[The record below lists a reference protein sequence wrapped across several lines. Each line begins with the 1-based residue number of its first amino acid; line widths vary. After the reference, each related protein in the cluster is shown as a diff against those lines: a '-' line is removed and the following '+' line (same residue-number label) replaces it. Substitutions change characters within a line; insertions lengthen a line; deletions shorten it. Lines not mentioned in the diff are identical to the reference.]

1 MDLNTVTEIATPGV
15 RAAIPAFRP
24 GDAYLAGGTWLFS
37 EPQTSLRR
45 LIDLT
50 TLGWPPI
57 EQTPHGLTIAAT
69 CTLAMLDAYEPNPA
83 WPAAALI
90 RQCCRALLGSF
101 KIRKAAT
108 FGGNLCLALP
118 AAPMAAL
125 AVALEGICTIW
136 SQDGGERMLPAA
148 SLITGA
154 QTTALRDGDILRA
167 VTFPASALRR
177 RGAFRQMSLTP
188 LGRSAA
194 LLIGTS
200 DAARFDLTITAS
212 VARPQRLTFPSP
224 PSPSERATAIDA
236 NIPVWFDDIHGRPAW
251 RRRITHVLAAEIQAD
266 LCPQ

>member
-1 MDLNTVTEIATPGV
+1 MDLNTVTEIATPRA

-50 TLGWPPI
+50 TLHWPPL
-57 EQTPHGLTIAAT
+57 EHAPPGLTIAAT
-69 CTLAMLDAYEPNPA
+69 CTLATLDAYDPQAA

-101 KIRKAAT
+101 KIHKAAT

-136 SQDGGERMLPAA
+136 PDGGGERTLPAGA
-148 SLITGA
+148 LITGA
-154 QTTALRDGDILRA
+154 QTTALHPGDILRA
-167 VTFPASALRR
+167 VTFPAAALRR
-177 RGAFRQMSLTP
+177 RSALRQMSLTP

-200 DAARFDLTITAS
+200 DGPRFDLTITAA
-212 VARPQRLTFPSP
+212 VAHPQRLTFPST
-224 PSPSERATAIDA
+224 PSAGELAAAIDA

-251 RRRITHVLAAEIQAD
+251 RRRITHLLAAEILTELSSQ
-266 LCPQ
+266 